1 MKWRNISEQEVEAVL
16 SVPDKVEPTER
27 GRTNAFRR
35 FGSRHLKV
43 TYREFPEEILIIS
56 AVDKC
61 D

>member
-1 MKWRNISEQEVEAVL
+1 MKWRQISEQEVQAVL

-27 GRTNAFRR
+27 GRMNAFRR
-35 FGSRHLKV
+35 FGGRHLKV
-43 TYREFPEEILIIS
+43 TYREFPDEILIIS